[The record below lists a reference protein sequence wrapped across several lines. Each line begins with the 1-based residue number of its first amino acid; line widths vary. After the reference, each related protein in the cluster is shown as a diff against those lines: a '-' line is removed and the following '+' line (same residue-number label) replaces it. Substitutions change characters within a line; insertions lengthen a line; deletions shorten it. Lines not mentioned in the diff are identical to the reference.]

1 MFRFRAPGQW
11 HRMVDLREPKTVSA
25 TAPTDE
31 SVAELVQRASRQ
43 TADLMRQEMKLAQIE
58 LKQKGKRA
66 GIGAGMF
73 GAAGLIAFYGVAAL
87 IAAAVLGL
95 AVVVEPWAAA
105 LIVGAALLVVAAV
118 VAAVAK
124 GKTDDALPPKPEKA
138 MASIQDDVEH
148 LKEQA
153 TR

>member
-1 MFRFRAPGQW
+1 
-11 HRMVDLREPKTVSA
+11 MVDLREPKAVGA
-25 TAPTDE
+25 TAHTDE

-43 TADLMRQEMKLAQIE
+43 TADLVRQEMQLAQLE
-58 LKQKGKRA
+58 LKQKGKQA

-73 GAAGLIAFYGVAAL
+73 GAAGLIAFYGVATL

-95 AVVVEPWAAA
+95 SEVLEPW
-105 LIVGAALLVVAAV
+105 LSALLIGGVLLIVAAV
-118 VAAVAK
+118 VGAVAK
-124 GKTDDALPPKPEKA
+124 GKTDEAMPPKPEKA
-138 MASIQDDVEH
+138 MASVHDDVEH